1 MRQRAQERDRNMNN
15 LEKNLHDELDQQLD
29 SGIVEKVLR
38 EKFEKCV
45 GDVVEETF
53 RWGNVKR
60 KIEEKIESAMVKYIE
75 RNDFSEY
82 VVKLDSVLT
91 EVIKNASVDNK
102 KLLENFEHLMT
113 PPEVETIKA
122 SELFEKWCEY
132 VEKNVDTDGLE
143 VNYDDGVSYE
153 PVEVSMEVEFEEGR
167 SWSNF
172 EYAVLRFECEHDE
185 RLNFEIRL
193 NRWNQKQV
201 WDINYRKDSNISSLR
216 YLDDFSIYLMR
227 LDQAYVKL
235 ELDRDSDGN
244 EVIPEKEPE
253 PTFS

>member
-1 MRQRAQERDRNMNN
+1 M
-15 LEKNLHDELDQQLD
+15 EKNLHDELEQQLD

-38 EKFEKCV
+38 EKFEKCI

-53 RWGNVKR
+53 RWGKVKK
-60 KIEEKIESAMVKYIE
+60 KIEEKIESAMVSYIE

-91 EVIKNASVDNK
+91 EVVKNASADNA
-102 KLLENFEHLMT
+102 KLLKNFEHLMT
-113 PPEVETIKA
+113 PPEAGTIKS
-122 SELFEKWCEY
+122 SELFEKWREY
-132 VEKNVDTDGLE
+132 VAKNVETDGLE

-153 PVEVSMEVEFEEGR
+153 PVEVSLEVEFEEER

-172 EYAVLRFECEHDE
+172 EYAALRFECEHDE
-185 RLNFEIRL
+185 KLNFEIRL
-193 NRWNQKQV
+193 NRWNKKKH
-201 WDINYRKDSNISSLR
+201 WNMNYCKDSNISSLR

-227 LDQAYVKL
+227 LDQACVKL
-235 ELDRDSDGN
+235 ELDTDCEDD

>member
-1 MRQRAQERDRNMNN
+1 MNN

-45 GDVVEETF
+45 GDVVENTF
-53 RWGNVKR
+53 KWGNVKK
-60 KIEEKIESAMVKYIE
+60 KIEEKIESAMVSYIE

-91 EVIKNASVDNK
+91 EVIKNASVDNA
-102 KLLENFEHLMT
+102 KLLKNFEHLMT

-122 SELFEKWCEY
+122 SELFKKWCKY
-132 VEKNVDTDGLE
+132 VAKKVDTDGLE

-153 PVEVSMEVEFEEGR
+153 PVEVSMEVEFCEER
-167 SWSNF
+167 DWSEF
-172 EYAVLRFECEHDE
+172 KYAVLRFECEHDE
-185 RLNFEIRL
+185 NLNFEISL
-193 NRWNQKQV
+193 NKWGKKEL
-201 WDINYRKDSNISSLR
+201 WDMGFRKESDISSLR
-216 YLDDFSIYLMR
+216 YLDEFSIYLMR
-227 LDQAYVKL
+227 LNQAFVKI
-235 ELDRDSDGN
+235 ELDTSCDSD